1 MPHTCAGATVLPPV
15 HVRLRVAVGPW
26 RVGTVEW
33 TPCFVSLRVSY
44 AFEHELRCAAL
55 KLYRNYMDKAK
66 GAARLREIRDV
77 LRLSLFARARYGQ
90 TAKLETRKLT

>member
-1 MPHTCAGATVLPPV
+1 MRNSAERRALARVNRGAIMPHTCAGATVLPPV

-66 GAARLREIRDV
+66 GAAHL
-77 LRLSLFARARYGQ
+77 
-90 TAKLETRKLT
+90 